1 VKRFVLFL
9 FLVGAAVYLLTPSR
23 TPPEKPTESVSTAQT
38 QADAQVGGSLNSW
51 GSSLRSLRHEPD
63 VKWASDQQAD
73 SPETDSPEIAGS
85 VPRRYT
91 DKKGSQ
97 PTPDAPASVRVDQ
110 ASAPT
115 KEDAEREAVEWVRMI
130 QAVRL
135 RSKASVSSPG
145 LQLYPAGS
153 KAQVVERKN
162 GWVLLLDPTTQERGW
177 VYHPYIASIDG
188 PSAAQPVAASKPP
201 VKVASPR
208 SQRPTRDAN
217 AAVRTSDT
225 IQMTEAQGRRD
236 RRARRA
242 ERGPLFGLFKRRKAE
257 PAWSLG
263 PAR

>member
-9 FLVGAAVYLLTPSR
+9 LFVGAAVYLLTPPR
-23 TPPEKPTESVSTAQT
+23 TPPERPTESVSAAQT
-38 QADAQVGGSLNSW
+38 QADAQVSGPLNSW
-51 GSSLRSLRHEPD
+51 GSSLQSLRQEPD
-63 VKWASDQQAD
+63 VEWASEQQAD
-73 SPETDSPEIAGS
+73 SPEVVGS

-97 PTPDAPASVRVDQ
+97 PKPDAPPSVRADQ
-110 ASAPT
+110 ASTPT
-115 KEDAEREAVEWVRMI
+115 KDDAEQEAVEWVKMT

-145 LQLYPAGS
+145 LQLYPTGS

-177 VYHPYIASIDG
+177 VYHRYLASIDG

-201 VKVASPR
+201 VKVASSR
-208 SQRPTRDAN
+208 SRKPTRTKP
-217 AAVRTSDT
+217 AVRTSDT
-225 IQMTEAQGRRD
+225 IQMTEAQRRRD
-236 RRARRA
+236 RRAWRA
-242 ERGPLFGLFKRRKAE
+242 ERGPLFGLFKRREAKR
-257 PAWSLG
+257 AWSLG